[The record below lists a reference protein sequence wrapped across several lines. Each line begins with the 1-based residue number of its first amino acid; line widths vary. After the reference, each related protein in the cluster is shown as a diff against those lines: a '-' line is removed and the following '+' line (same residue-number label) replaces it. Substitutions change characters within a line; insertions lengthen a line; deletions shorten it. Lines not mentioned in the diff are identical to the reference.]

1 MFDSHAHAE
10 LSLILGVYGLN
21 GDITFHRVSF
31 FTFFPFLVT
40 KILPLVSM
48 TFGIYFSFPNGDLIE
63 KHELG
68 ILKTTILK
76 GKDDK

>member
-1 MFDSHAHAE
+1 M
-10 LSLILGVYGLN
+10 
-21 GDITFHRVSF
+21 
-31 FTFFPFLVT
+31 T